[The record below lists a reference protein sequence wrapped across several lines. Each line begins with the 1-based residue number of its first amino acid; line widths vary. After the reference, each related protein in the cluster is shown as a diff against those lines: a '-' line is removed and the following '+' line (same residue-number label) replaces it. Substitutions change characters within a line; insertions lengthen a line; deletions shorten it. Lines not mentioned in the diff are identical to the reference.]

1 MRRISQARKEGE
13 PELFIP
19 SDKFRRSIG
28 NYAGKNYT
36 VEGEAFEG
44 TDQEYDEYLSTVLPT
59 EEDED
64 KLVNVYMKEDWI
76 QYREWKGN

>member
-1 MRRISQARKEGE
+1 MKRISKARKEGE

-28 NYAGKNYT
+28 KYAGKRFT
-36 VEGEAFEG
+36 VEGEPFDG
-44 TDQEYDEYLSTVLPT
+44 NDQDWDDYLSSVLPSD
-59 EEDED
+59 EDEE
-64 KLVNVYMKEDWI
+64 KLVNEYMKQDWI